1 MDDAD
6 AVNEDVDD
14 GGMEDNLVK
23 EKDGEGG
30 VDPEEGGGVG
40 RGRLL
45 SHLVWTLTVED
56 IEIIQLL
63 RLGIKK
69 YFRLKVVYNTEG
81 SHLRLLIVVIF
92 QDDNRWSP

>member
-45 SHLVWTLTVED
+45 SHLVWTLAFED
-56 IEIIQLL
+56 IETIQLL

-81 SHLRLLIVVIF
+81 SHIRLLIVVIF

>member
-1 MDDAD
+1 M
-6 AVNEDVDD
+6 
-14 GGMEDNLVK
+14 
-23 EKDGEGG
+23 
-30 VDPEEGGGVG
+30 G

-45 SHLVWTLTVED
+45 SHLVWTLAVEN